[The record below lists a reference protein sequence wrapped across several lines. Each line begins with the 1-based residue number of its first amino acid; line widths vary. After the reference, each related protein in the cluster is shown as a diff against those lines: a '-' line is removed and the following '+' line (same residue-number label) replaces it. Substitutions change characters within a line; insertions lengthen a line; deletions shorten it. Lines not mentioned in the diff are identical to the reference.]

1 MSSPPDVYGFRRFL
15 SLEFRDKRIFLSAVA
30 LLAATGLGLKLLGFK
45 RIRATLLQRP
55 AGINTPSDLD
65 AERQQALHTA
75 FLVSAAAR
83 HGLYD
88 APCLP
93 SAMTLQH
100 LLRRQG
106 IETALRFGVRKESD
120 KLDAHAWVEHR
131 GLPLIDGPEVH
142 ERYRAFEGAM
152 HKGEEH

>member
-1 MSSPPDVYGFRRFL
+1 MSDRAEVYGLRRFL
-15 SLEFRDKRIFLSAVA
+15 GLEARDKGLFLKAVL

-45 RIRATLLQRP
+45 RVRAALLQRP
-55 AGINTPSDLD
+55 AAVGEHGVPE
-65 AERQQALHTA
+65 AEVALARHTA

-83 HGLYD
+83 HGFYD

-106 IETALRFGVRKESD
+106 IETDLRFGVRKNSE

-131 GLPLIDGPEVH
+131 GCPLIDGPEVH
-142 ERYRAFEGAM
+142 DRYRSFEGSM
-152 HKGEEH
+152 HESGER

>member
-1 MSSPPDVYGFRRFL
+1 M
-15 SLEFRDKRIFLSAVA
+15 

-55 AGINTPSDLD
+55 AAINTPRD
-65 AERQQALHTA
+65 AKEERQQALHTA
-75 FLVSAAAR
+75 FLISAAAR
-83 HGLYD
+83 HGFYD

-100 LLRRQG
+100 LLRSQG
-106 IETALRFGVRKESD
+106 IETDLRFGVRKDSD

-131 GLPLIDGPEVH
+131 GCPLIDGPEVQD
-142 ERYRAFEGAM
+142 RYRAFDGSM
-152 HKGEEH
+152 HKSEGH